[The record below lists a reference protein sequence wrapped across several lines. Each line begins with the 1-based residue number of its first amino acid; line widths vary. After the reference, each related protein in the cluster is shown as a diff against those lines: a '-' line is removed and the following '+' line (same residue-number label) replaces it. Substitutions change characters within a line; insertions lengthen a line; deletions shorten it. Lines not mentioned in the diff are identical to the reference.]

1 LPPFPDIFFDT
12 NPSTFGWLLNN
23 ALFFAV
29 NFSISLNTLS
39 ALLVKRK
46 VLVNQQVHTDG
57 LHLNKGVAHPVAHI
71 TKVTPPE
78 MVDEWLTWV
87 HISITSL
94 KHFLLGIFQDTTK
107 LYLQN
112 YFYEFCYRFNRRF
125 WVAEIPNRP
134 VLSCV
139 DHHLN

>member
-1 LPPFPDIFFDT
+1 LPPFLGIFDT
-12 NPSTFGWLLNN
+12 NPSAFGWLFNN

-39 ALLVKRK
+39 ALLAVRR
-46 VLVNQQVHTDG
+46 VLANQQVHTDG
-57 LHLNKGVAHPVAHI
+57 LHLNKGVAHHVAHI
-71 TKVTPPE
+71 TKVTPSE
-78 MVDEWLTWV
+78 MVDEWLAWV

-94 KHFLLGIFQDTTK
+94 KYFLLGTLQDTTK
-107 LYLQN
+107 LNLQN

-125 WVAEIPNRP
+125 REAEIPNR
-134 VLSCV
+134 LMRSCV